1 MKKLYS
7 LIISALFIGGC
18 ASTPPL
24 VTLSDTAELTF
35 TYDYE
40 MQNIEKSVLW
50 KRARDYFAG
59 AYGDSRSVFRVMDE
73 EEGTIIGKGGAS
85 WPVGSSVYQILCTTD
100 YHIRFIAKDNKD
112 RLQMKIIEGVPALSK
127 CTGWP
132 LPSQQGYETIVQSFN
147 SNSEALKNAL
157 SGQGATND
165 FKDF

>member
-1 MKKLYS
+1 MKKIYS
-7 LIISALFIGGC
+7 LVASVLLISGC
-18 ASTPPL
+18 VSGPPL
-24 VTLSDTAELTF
+24 VVLSETAELEF

-40 MQNIEKSVLW
+40 MQNTEKSVLW

-59 AYGDSRSVFRVMDE
+59 AYGDSRAVFRVMDE

-85 WPVGSSVYQILCTTD
+85 WAISSPVVSIVCVTD
-100 YHIRFIAKDNKD
+100 YHIRFIAKDNKA
-112 RLQMKIIEGVPALSK
+112 RLQLKIIEGVPAGSV

-132 LPSQQGYETIVQSFN
+132 LPSQEGYGKVVQSFN